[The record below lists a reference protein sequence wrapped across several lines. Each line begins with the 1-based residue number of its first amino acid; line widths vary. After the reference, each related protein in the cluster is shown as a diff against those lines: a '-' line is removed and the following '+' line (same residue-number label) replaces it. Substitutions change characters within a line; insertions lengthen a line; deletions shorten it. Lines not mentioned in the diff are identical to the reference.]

1 MSFSYMFTNIMLS
14 KAVVHGCATLT
25 FAIVIP
31 DEFLLKYN
39 FLKCTGWE
47 RLNRYRSCKCN
58 KYKLLYQHIIANI
71 SQLRICHKTDEEKK
85 KKNRQP
91 GWQQIQNKVKSS
103 RFRFSKVSLK

>member
-85 KKNRQP
+85 
-91 GWQQIQNKVKSS
+91 NKPAT
-103 RFRFSKVSLK
+103 RLAADSKQGKIEQV